1 LENYYKPG
9 DVTISHMTPEELA
22 ADRIKMKREA
32 KKYPWRRKKDAARD
46 IEQHI
51 FGSIRGRKWG
61 KRNGK

>member
-1 LENYYKPG
+1 
-9 DVTISHMTPEELA
+9 MTPEELA